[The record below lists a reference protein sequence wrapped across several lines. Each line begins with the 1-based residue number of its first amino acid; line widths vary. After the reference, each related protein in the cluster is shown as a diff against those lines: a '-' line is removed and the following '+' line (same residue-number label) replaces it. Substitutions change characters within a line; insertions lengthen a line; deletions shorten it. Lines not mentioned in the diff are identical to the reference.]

1 MLSAMRQHA
10 LGEQARVQAQVK
22 TSKFFSGQLR
32 QRVAMPLA
40 RYVVRRMRKYFCA
53 KLFFS
58 IPLDTRSLLVLQVL
72 HLFTDSSTELYTDST
87 GIDLEQFIAET
98 INRNQKDRTVLLKI
112 EKDLIDF
119 ARDRQKVSH
128 KFPNM
133 SSYNRMLVHRVAA
146 YFGMEHNV
154 DQSGL
159 SVIVTRTKN
168 MRIPDTRFR
177 EHIRDDLILSEEP
190 RRSILKRDSSSFED
204 SFNFKSPDRMSGDY
218 CRRSKSFEEREEEYE
233 RARRRIFKDSSGESS
248 EVASWPWSSSESSD
262 VSARYRLLHPSDHIM
277 R

>member
-1 MLSAMRQHA
+1 MEVLIFFLS
-10 LGEQARVQAQVK
+10 LYYRV
-22 TSKFFSGQLR
+22 LYL
-32 QRVAMPLA
+32 LA
-40 RYVVRRMRKYFCA
+40 
-53 KLFFS
+53 
-58 IPLDTRSLLVLQVL
+58 
-72 HLFTDSSTELYTDST
+72 DSSTELYTDST

-98 INRNQKDRTVLLKI
+98 INRNHKDRTVLLKI
-112 EKDLIDF
+112 EKDLIEF
-119 ARDRQKVSH
+119 AKDRQKVSH
-128 KFPNM
+128 KFPTM

-154 DQSGL
+154 DQSGQ

-168 MRIPDTRFR
+168 MRIPDMRFK

-204 SFNFKSPDRMSGDY
+204 SFNFKSPDRLSGDY

-248 EVASWPWSSSESSD
+248 EISWPWSSLESSD
-262 VSARYRLLHPSDHIM
+262 TSGRYRLLHPSDHLI

>member
-1 MLSAMRQHA
+1 M
-10 LGEQARVQAQVK
+10 
-22 TSKFFSGQLR
+22 KFCFRFLYQDRL
-32 QRVAMPLA
+32 
-40 RYVVRRMRKYFCA
+40 Y
-53 KLFFS
+53 
-58 IPLDTRSLLVLQVL
+58 QVL

-112 EKDLIDF
+112 EKDLIEF
-119 ARDRQKVSH
+119 AKDRQKVSH

-168 MRIPDTRFR
+168 MRIPDTRFK

-204 SFNFKSPDRMSGDY
+204 SFNFKSPDRLSGDC

-248 EVASWPWSSSESSD
+248 EVTSWPWSSTESSD
-262 VSARYRLLHPSDHIM
+262 ASARFRLLHPDHLV

>member
-1 MLSAMRQHA
+1 M
-10 LGEQARVQAQVK
+10 
-22 TSKFFSGQLR
+22 
-32 QRVAMPLA
+32 
-40 RYVVRRMRKYFCA
+40 
-53 KLFFS
+53 
-58 IPLDTRSLLVLQVL
+58 
-72 HLFTDSSTELYTDST
+72 YTDST

-112 EKDLIDF
+112 EKELIEF
-119 ARDRQKVSH
+119 TKDRQKLCY

-154 DQSGL
+154 DQTGL

-168 MRIPDTRFR
+168 MRIPDTRFK

-190 RRSILKRDSSSFED
+190 RRSILKRDSNSFED
-204 SFNFKSPDRMSGDY
+204 SFNFKSPDRLSGDY
-218 CRRSKSFEEREEEYE
+218 CRRSKSFEERQEQYE
-233 RARRRIFKDSSGESS
+233 RTRRRIFKGSSGDSN
-248 EVASWPWSSSESSD
+248 EVASWQYWSSTESPD
-262 VSARYRLLHPSDHIM
+262 ASARYRLLYPSDHAS

>member
-1 MLSAMRQHA
+1 MRVYFVSSIHSFVEF
-10 LGEQARVQAQVK
+10 LEREKRKKDDVNNE
-22 TSKFFSGQLR
+22 SFFF
-32 QRVAMPLA
+32 A
-40 RYVVRRMRKYFCA
+40 
-53 KLFFS
+53 
-58 IPLDTRSLLVLQVL
+58 
-72 HLFTDSSTELYTDST
+72 DSSTELYTDST
-87 GIDLEQFIAET
+87 GIDLEHFIAET

-112 EKDLIDF
+112 EKDLIEF
-119 ARDRQKVSH
+119 ARDKQKVCH

-154 DQSGL
+154 DQSGS

-168 MRIPDTRFR
+168 VRIPNTRFK

-190 RRSILKRDSSSFED
+190 RRSILKRDSNSFED
-204 SFNFKSPDRMSGDY
+204 SFNFKSPDRLSGDY
-218 CRRSKSFEEREEEYE
+218 CRQNKSFEEREEEYE

-248 EVASWPWSSSESSD
+248 EVTSWPYWSSSESSD
-262 VSARYRLLHPSDHIM
+262 ASARYRLLHPSDHTIM

>member
-1 MLSAMRQHA
+1 LI
-10 LGEQARVQAQVK
+10 L
-22 TSKFFSGQLR
+22 FS
-32 QRVAMPLA
+32 
-40 RYVVRRMRKYFCA
+40 
-53 KLFFS
+53 
-58 IPLDTRSLLVLQVL
+58 DNN
-72 HLFTDSSTELYTDST
+72 TDMYTDST
-87 GIDLEQFIAET
+87 GINLKQFIADT

-112 EKDLIDF
+112 EKDLIGF
-119 ARDRQKVSH
+119 VKDRQKISH

-168 MRIPDTRFR
+168 MRIPNMRFK
-177 EHIRDDLILSEEP
+177 EHIRNDLLLIEEP

-204 SFNFKSPDRMSGDY
+204 NFNFKSPDRISGEY

-233 RARRRIFKDSSGESS
+233 KARRRIFKESSGKSDE
-248 EVASWPWSSSESSD
+248 ATSWPYWSSSENSETST
-262 VSARYRLLHPSDHIM
+262 RYRLLHSSNHSM

>member
-1 MLSAMRQHA
+1 M
-10 LGEQARVQAQVK
+10 
-22 TSKFFSGQLR
+22 
-32 QRVAMPLA
+32 
-40 RYVVRRMRKYFCA
+40 
-53 KLFFS
+53 
-58 IPLDTRSLLVLQVL
+58 
-72 HLFTDSSTELYTDST
+72 
-87 GIDLEQFIAET
+87 
-98 INRNQKDRTVLLKI
+98 LLKI
-112 EKDLIDF
+112 EKDLTEF

-168 MRIPDTRFR
+168 MRIPDTRFKQ
-177 EHIRDDLILSEEP
+177 HIRDDLILSEEP
-190 RRSILKRDSSSFED
+190 RRSILKRDSNSFED
-204 SFNFKSPDRMSGDY
+204 SFNFKSPDRLSGDY
-218 CRRSKSFEEREEEYE
+218 CRRSKSFEEREVEYE

-248 EVASWPWSSSESSD
+248 EVTSWPWSSSESSD
-262 VSARYRLLHPSDHIM
+262 VSSRYRLLHPSDHLI